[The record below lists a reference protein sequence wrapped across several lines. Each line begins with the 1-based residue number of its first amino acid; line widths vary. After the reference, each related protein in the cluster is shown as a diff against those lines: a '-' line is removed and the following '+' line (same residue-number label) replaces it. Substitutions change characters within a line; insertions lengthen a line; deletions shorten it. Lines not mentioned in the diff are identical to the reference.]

1 MKSQKRFALCIARNL
16 LQIPAHVQRA
26 RSVVHTGQ
34 PCFPCGQQVF
44 KKYLKLK
51 ILMCFI
57 WAAHL
62 WLSTLAS
69 LYSAASHACGERVCP
84 HFEKRIFTW
93 EKRWANELHS
103 ERHGHRGHRPVGGA
117 LRSVLLK
124 ALRSPLRL
132 PYSDLSHRHI
142 GDERALEAS
151 VKRPHEMQRFPLP
164 STFLA
169 AMRIS
174 GSLFRGGGHNAI
186 SGISTDVGKSLDY
199 PFFLCKRTLL
209 CIAFSHNVLTS
220 AST

>member
-1 MKSQKRFALCIARNL
+1 MKSQKRFALCIARNPP
-16 LQIPAHVQRA
+16 QISAHVQRA

-69 LYSAASHACGERVCP
+69 LYSAASHPCGERVCP

-103 ERHGHRGHRPVGGA
+103 ERHGHRGHRAVGGA

-124 ALRSPLRL
+124 ALRSPFAPALFGLATQTYRGRA
-132 PYSDLSHRHI
+132 SAGS
-142 GDERALEAS
+142 ERPTS
-151 VKRPHEMQRFPLP
+151 WWGVTFPLAQHL
-164 STFLA
+164 S
-169 AMRIS
+169 
-174 GSLFRGGGHNAI
+174 
-186 SGISTDVGKSLDY
+186 
-199 PFFLCKRTLL
+199 C
-209 CIAFSHNVLTS
+209 SHVHLR
-220 AST
+220 